1 MSVFEAFMLMCFGA
15 SWPFA
20 VLKTYKT
27 KNVKGKSA
35 KFISLILMGYI
46 FGVVHKVIFSF
57 DIILILYVF
66 NVLLVFAE
74 LVMYFKYK
82 NNA

>member
-1 MSVFEAFMLMCFGA
+1 MSVFEAFMLICFGA

-35 KFISLILMGYI
+35 RFISLILAGYI
-46 FGVVHKVIFSF
+46 FGIIHKLIFSF
-57 DIILILYVF
+57 DIILLLYIF
-66 NVLLVFAE
+66 NGLLVSAD
-74 LVMYFKYK
+74 LIMYFKY
-82 NNA
+82 NSNA